1 MRNGE
6 PFNFAQQ
13 ELDDLNARLRLLCVV
28 SIIGF
33 LYLCLSILV
42 GPSLPGDL
50 LMLAGT
56 AFLIFRAYKV
66 SEKRDQIKQYLHG
79 EGVLPL
85 T

>member
-13 ELDDLNARLRLLCVV
+13 ELNELTARLHLLSGV

-33 LYLCLSILV
+33 TYLLLSILV
-42 GPSLPGDL
+42 GFSFPGDL
-50 LMLAGT
+50 LIIGGT
-56 AFLIFRAYKV
+56 AFVIWRAYKV
-66 SEKRDQIKQYLHG
+66 SEERDQMKQYLHG
-79 EGVLPL
+79 EEVPAL